1 MSSEWLVGLTL
12 VGLGIVLGIMIGIMV
27 GLLIGEWQWR
37 R

>member
-1 MSSEWLVGLTL
+1 MSSEYLACLALVGI
-12 VGLGIVLGIMIGIMV
+12 GIVLGIMI

>member
-1 MSSEWLVGLTL
+1 MSEWLGCMTLIGVG
-12 VGLGIVLGIMIGIMV
+12 VILGIVI